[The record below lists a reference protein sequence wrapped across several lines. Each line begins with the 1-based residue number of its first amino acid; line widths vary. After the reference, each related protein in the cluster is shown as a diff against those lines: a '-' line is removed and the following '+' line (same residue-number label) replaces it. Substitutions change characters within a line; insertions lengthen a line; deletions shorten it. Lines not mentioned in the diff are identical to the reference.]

1 MKVKLLR
8 KTFIS
13 IMAMLMVAVT
23 FVTTTYAWFK
33 INSSANISGF
43 DFEVTGGEGFLVSI
57 DNSENSYTNNL
68 SRKKILQS
76 ILLSYQKDLTF
87 EEKLQGKAF
96 MYEDGELYRSVFD
109 KFNDNKEAI
118 FKRGDVLTEEDM
130 SKEVSSL
137 IQLLP
142 QTSADGIEMYDQ
154 FGAKTSVS
162 KGVFL
167 EFSVYFK
174 AASNSVEENRAYD
187 IYLNYEDKIQD
198 DGSVIPGTS
207 ITSVPTKVKLAA
219 EMTNNDGVLPRG
231 TEITVYTS
239 NAMRFSAHDVT
250 SGNSII
256 YEYSNQSALE
266 FGSYA
271 TDYNMA
277 KWAAGDFNPYK
288 TDYNIC
294 ANLTDDQVK
303 AREEYF
309 NTLTEEEKLELDK
322 LYNHSSNAM
331 FTYYRNLKNFDVV
344 GFEPLTFEDRLRS
357 YRDLS
362 KAPLITTVE
371 TGGGAKLVTFRFWIE
386 GWDADCFDGLK
397 DSVNVSLTFT
407 SVKRKIDES
416 LD

>member
-76 ILLSYQKDLTF
+76 ILLSYQKDKTAS
-87 EEKLQGKAF
+87 EKIFGYYV
-96 MYEDGELYRSVFD
+96 YEGGELYRAND
-109 KFNDNKEAI
+109 KYDAEGNVTVVK
-118 FKRGDVLTEEDM
+118 GDMLSEEDM
-130 SKEVSSL
+130 LKEVSSL

-154 FGAKTSVS
+154 FGAKSSVS
-162 KGVFL
+162 KGAYL

-371 TGGGAKLVTFRFWIE
+371 TGGDAKLVTFRFWIE

>member
-76 ILLSYQKDLTF
+76 ILLSYQKDKTASEKIF
-87 EEKLQGKAF
+87 GYYVYEE
-96 MYEDGELYRSVFD
+96 GELYRAND
-109 KFNDNKEAI
+109 KYDSEGNVEVV
-118 FKRGDVLTEEDM
+118 RGDMLSEEDM
-130 SKEVSSL
+130 LKEVSSL

-207 ITSVPTKVKLAA
+207 ISSVPTKVNLAA
-219 EMTNNDGVLPRG
+219 EMTYNDGILPRG

-371 TGGGAKLVTFRFWIE
+371 TGGDAKLVTFRFWIE

>member
-76 ILLSYQKDLTF
+76 ILLSYQKDKTASEKIF
-87 EEKLQGKAF
+87 GYYVYEE
-96 MYEDGELYRSVFD
+96 GELYRAND
-109 KFNDNKEAI
+109 KYDSEGNVEVV
-118 FKRGDVLTEEDM
+118 RGDMLSEEDM
-130 SKEVSSL
+130 LKEVSSL

-154 FGAKTSVS
+154 FGAKSSVS
-162 KGVFL
+162 KGAYL

-207 ITSVPTKVKLAA
+207 ISSVPTKVKLAA

-371 TGGGAKLVTFRFWIE
+371 TGGDAKLVTFRFWIE

>member
-76 ILLSYQKDLTF
+76 ILLSYQKDKTASEKIF
-87 EEKLQGKAF
+87 GYYVYEE
-96 MYEDGELYRSVFD
+96 GELYRAND
-109 KFNDNKEAI
+109 KYDSEGNVEVV
-118 FKRGDVLTEEDM
+118 RGDMLSEEDM
-130 SKEVSSL
+130 LKEVSSL

-154 FGAKTSVS
+154 FGAKSSVS
-162 KGVFL
+162 KGAYL

-207 ITSVPTKVKLAA
+207 ISSVPTKVKLAA

-271 TDYNMA
+271 TDYDMA

-288 TDYNIC
+288 TNYNIC

-371 TGGGAKLVTFRFWIE
+371 TGGDAKLVTFRFWIE